1 MTTFIPNRIAK
12 TADREPHLLSTV
24 PHKVKTFSAPITFDL
39 DSSGKLTDNVESSEP
54 AVLFNG
60 SEPVCQ
66 VYKCVNLL
74 LLDSS

>member
-12 TADREPHLLSTV
+12 TVDQEPHLLSTV

-60 SEPVCQ
+60 SQPVCQ
-66 VYKCVNLL
+66 LYKCVNVL
-74 LLDSS
+74 LLDCS